1 MVLFMLFTV
10 RQIATLLEPQRMLRP
25 FTIIAIFNSFSSNIY
40 GFIKISTKIFIVGIR
55 IGKVRVYFRFEQSLE
70 TK

>member
-25 FTIIAIFNSFSSNIY
+25 FTIIVIFNSFSSNIY
-40 GFIKISTKIFIVGIR
+40 GFIKISTKIFL
-55 IGKVRVYFRFEQSLE
+55 S
-70 TK
+70 